1 MIDPVSAFAL
11 ASGAFNMIKK
21 AVETGREIEDCVG
34 YFGKFFQGVSD
45 VNKAEE
51 ESKNPPLFRK
61 LLNSGSVEE
70 EAFQAIVYKQKI
82 QQMETELRE
91 MITYR
96 YGVEVY
102 REMLQMRRQIRQD
115 REKTIYRQAKRRKDF
130 MWNTLYVSLISV
142 CIGILWWIVLLAIEM
157 KGGS

>member
-11 ASGAFNMIKK
+11 ASSAFNMIKK

-51 ESKNPPLFRK
+51 EAKNPPLFRK
-61 LLNSGSVEE
+61 LLSGNSVEE
-70 EAFQAIVYKQKI
+70 EAFQAVVHKQKI
-82 QQMETELRE
+82 QQMENELRE

-96 YGVEVY
+96 YGVDTY
-102 REMLQMRRQIRQD
+102 REMIMMRRQIREN
-115 REKTIYRQAKRRKDF
+115 REKTIYRRAKRRTALI
-130 MWNTLYVSLISV
+130 WNATYAVIISTLVGV
-142 CIGILWWIVLLAIEM
+142 LWWFALLFIKL
-157 KGGS
+157 KG

>member
-21 AVETGREIEDCVG
+21 AVAAGREIEDCAG

-61 LLNSGSVEE
+61 LLSGGSVEQ
-70 EAFQAIVYKQKI
+70 EAFQAVVHKQKI
-82 QQMETELRE
+82 MQMERDLRE
-91 MITYR
+91 LITIR
-96 YGVEVY
+96 YGEDIY
-102 REMLQMRRQIRQD
+102 REMLQMRRTIKQD
-115 REKTIYRQAKRRKDF
+115 RERTIYKQAKRRKDF
-130 MWNTLYVSLISV
+130 LWNSISIGAISV
-142 CIGILWWIVLLAIEM
+142 LIGILWWMIVFFIDLKA
-157 KGGS
+157 

>member
-21 AVETGREIEDCVG
+21 AVAAGREIEDCAG

-61 LLNSGSVEE
+61 LLSGGSVEQ
-70 EAFQAIVYKQKI
+70 EAFQAVVHKQKI
-82 QQMETELRE
+82 LEMERDLRE
-91 MITYR
+91 LITIR
-96 YGVEVY
+96 YGEDIY
-102 REMLQMRRQIRQD
+102 REMLQMRRTIKQD
-115 REKTIYRQAKRRKDF
+115 RERTIYKQAKRRKDL
-130 MWNTLYVSLISV
+130 MWNSLSIGAISAL
-142 CIGILWWIVLLAIEM
+142 IGILWWMVVLFIDLKA
-157 KGGS
+157 